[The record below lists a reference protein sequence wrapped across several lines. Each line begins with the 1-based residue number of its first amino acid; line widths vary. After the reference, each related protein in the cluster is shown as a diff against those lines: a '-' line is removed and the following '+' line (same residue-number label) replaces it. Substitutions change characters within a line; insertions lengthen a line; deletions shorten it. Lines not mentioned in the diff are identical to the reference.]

1 MGLMDKGQE
10 LGIIEINDSGVYE
23 TENHIIVFMV
33 LPNIKKEHIDLTISS
48 EKLIIDIKS
57 NRKVQKE
64 FPITKSI
71 ESNKAVAT
79 FKGNILRVE
88 IPKVKHGIAMES
100 R

>member
-1 MGLMDKGQE
+1 MDKGQE
-10 LGIIEINDSGVYE
+10 SSIIEINDSGIYE

-33 LPNIKKEHIDLTISS
+33 LPNIKKENIDLTISS

-64 FPITKSI
+64 FQITKSI
-71 ESNKAVAT
+71 ESDKAIAT

-88 IPKVKHGIAMES
+88 IPKVKHGIAMEN

>member
-1 MGLMDKGQE
+1 MEKAQE
-10 LGIIEINDSGVYE
+10 AGIIEINDSGVYE